1 MKTDS
6 FCLNRS
12 KRHQLPIIDDTDDST
27 LSDDDFSINLI
38 ASLSSDIAADNML
51 NKIIAI
57 CIIAILLLY
66 IDMNLT
72 SNSTVPSTKDKH
84 EQYDS
89 GGTYLRSIINSDKPF
104 EEKNLPTCAHDVII
118 TLHKAREEKDN
129 KKEHICRGILIR
141 DDVIITSSG
150 CAENN
155 FTFDFPGSGGGDKV
169 EAIPYTFLN
178 SKKEMKKS
186 HLGFLVANPP
196 YHYQF
201 YDKPV
206 RRNRVFL
213 SRQSDISHTDKSSA
227 VMIECDNEGRPILHN
242 FPVKKGKKHEMIPI
256 SQLDGIVPDD
266 ILWEDTDRINTTQ
279 STHNNATWWNRKI
292 TLEEGDFTFDR
303 FEEYRG
309 PPGSLSVNVGQLL
322 EAVDPREHRRAYCYK
337 KKDGSPSDCYDEWR
351 KEKPFSGQHFFE
363 WLDFGSTCLEK
374 KMKDWNEHEVGYK
387 CKSYPF
393 YDTKKR
399 LEHEVY
405 ITQSKDKKR
414 LIARYK
420 HDDEFVP
427 ESGDYHSKG
436 QPHTYMWGL
445 NKVFYIAKAKKC
457 KSSMNDS
464 RCIDGKKAAK
474 HMKILSGH
482 PALGAGEIYVGTNGT
497 IEGINYS
504 SGHYKPD
511 IKSVTMMYQW
521 MKDEHLNTSALTW
534 IGWKGWSEKQCDND
548 KMKWQ
553 SIKIPNFDTTT
564 LEQSCREVTS
574 SPTWIT
580 SE

>member
-1 MKTDS
+1 MKTNS

-12 KRHQLPIIDDTDDST
+12 KRHQLPIDDTNDST
-27 LSDDDFSINLI
+27 LPDDDFSINLI
-38 ASLSSDIAADNML
+38 ASLSSEIAADNML
-51 NKIIAI
+51 NKMIAI

-72 SNSTVPSTKDKH
+72 SNSTVPSFDSNG
-84 EQYDS
+84 QYD

-104 EEKNLPTCAHDVII
+104 EDMNLPTCAQDVII
-118 TLHKAREEKDN
+118 TLHKTKEEKDN
-129 KKEHICRGILIR
+129 KKKEHTCRGILIR
-141 DDVIITSSG
+141 DDIIITSSG

-155 FTFDFPGSGGGDKV
+155 FTFDFPGSGGDKV
-169 EAIPYTFLN
+169 EAIPHPSLN
-178 SKKEMKKS
+178 SKKVMKKS
-186 HLGFLVANPP
+186 HLGFLEANPP

-213 SRQSDISHTDKSSA
+213 SRQSDTISHTDK
-227 VMIECDNEGRPILHN
+227 VVVIECDTEGRPILHN

-256 SQLDGIVPDD
+256 NQLDGVVPDD
-266 ILWEDTDRINTTQ
+266 ILWEDIDSMNTTK
-279 STHNNATWWNRKI
+279 SSHNNATWWNRKI

-393 YDTKKR
+393 YDNKKR
-399 LEHEVY
+399 LEHEIY
-405 ITQSKDKKR
+405 FTQSKDKKK

-420 HDDEFVP
+420 HDDEFVT

-457 KSSMNDS
+457 KTSMNDS

-482 PALGAGEIYVGTNGT
+482 PALGAGEIYVGKNGT

-521 MKDEHLNTSALTW
+521 MKDEHLNTSALNW

-548 KMKWQ
+548 KTKWQ

-564 LEQSCREVTS
+564 LEQSCREVTN
-574 SPTWIT
+574 SPTWIIQ
-580 SE
+580 